1 MSENNIK
8 MTSLSF
14 KKDYQK
20 PDEERDRSHGFIK
33 WGKKNDY
40 PYFVVDL
47 YNGSAWHQGIVKN
60 KVTYIAGGGLE
71 TTSGDLSEFLENKY
85 SEFSMDEITEMM
97 SFDYELFGGFCV
109 MGTWNRDGS
118 RVAVWEYIP
127 LDCVRMSEDGLTYYL
142 SDDWTS
148 MQQSPEKTNLRTVSA
163 LDMNNKEG
171 KFIIYYKDPSKKNKK
186 EKGVYPKPP
195 YYGGITAIQTD
206 ADISRFH
213 MHEIANSFKSG
224 TLISFTD
231 GYPETYEEAEKIK
244 QQVKGRSQSVEDAGE
259 IVITFSDSKDKA
271 PIVQQLNGNDLDKRY
286 SVTEKSVQQNI
297 LVAHSVVAPSLF
309 GVAPEGSFNSSE
321 SAELFEVFKK
331 TYVDA
336 RQRRLEWMLNY
347 MVELSGYVGTLELRD
362 VEPLG
367 ITREGEDEQ
376 PAMIA
381 PGTETE
387 TPEDMPETDVDVA
400 KSALNGAQIA
410 SLVQVVQSIKEGI
423 LTPESALNIV
433 LASFPTIDEVTAR
446 KIVGVPSTPQM
457 MCVNDTFSKDEEIDC
472 FAEYGEDAESFDVVA
487 SYPIVW
493 DTPSEEVF
501 AKHDHLFNTIG
512 EIKLGLKDLDKN
524 VLLLLEQGEDST
536 AISKALEQPLEEIA
550 KSIERLTNFELYTK
564 GEVTELAKNLI
575 EQVDIPA
582 ERYEIRYKYREIP
595 GIPPVKTKSRD
606 FCVRLDGLKRLY
618 SREDINGI
626 SSRVNRNVWLYRG
639 GWYNNPDTK
648 RKTPWCRH
656 EWVQQIVI
664 RRA

>member
-1 MSENNIK
+1 MSENIK

-20 PDEERDRSHGFIK
+20 PDEERDRSHDFIK

-40 PYFVVDL
+40 SYFLVDL
-47 YNGSAWHQGIVKN
+47 YNGSSWHQGIVKN

-71 TTSGDLSEFLENKY
+71 TTSGNLNEFIENKY
-85 SEFSMDEITEMM
+85 SEFDMNEIAEMM
-97 SFDYELFGGFCV
+97 AFDYELYGGFCV

-118 RVAVWEYIP
+118 RVAVWEHID
-127 LDCVRMSEDGLTYYL
+127 LDMVRISEDGLTYYL
-142 SDDWTS
+142 SDDWTV
-148 MQQSPEKTNLRTVSA
+148 MNQSPERTNLRTISA
-163 LDMNNKEG
+163 LDMKRKEG
-171 KFIIYYKDPSKKNKK
+171 KFIIYYKDPSKKSRK

-224 TLISFTD
+224 TLISFVD

-286 SVTEKSVQQNI
+286 TVTEKSVQQNI

-309 GVAPEGSFNSSE
+309 GVAPEGSFNASE
-321 SAELFEVFKK
+321 SADLFEVFKK

-347 MVELSGYVGTLELRD
+347 MVELSGYMGTIKLRD
-362 VEPLG
+362 VAPIG
-367 ITREGEDEQ
+367 ITAPAPSPSPAPVEQ
-376 PAMIA
+376 PM
-381 PGTETE
+381 ET
-387 TPEDMPETDVDVA
+387 
-400 KSALNGAQIA
+400 Q
-410 SLVQVVQSIKEGI
+410 
-423 LTPESALNIV
+423 
-433 LASFPTIDEVTAR
+433 
-446 KIVGVPSTPQM
+446 
-457 MCVNDTFSKDEEIDC
+457 TFSDHEIDC
-472 FAEYGEDAESFDVVA
+472 FSEYGEDAGSFDVVA

-501 AKHDHLFNTIG
+501 SKQDHLFATIG
-512 EIKLGLKDLDKN
+512 EIKLGLKDIDKN
-524 VLLLLEQGEDST
+524 VLSLLEKGEDST
-536 AISKALEQPLEEIA
+536 AISKALEQPLEEVA
-550 KSIERLTNFELYTK
+550 KSIERLVGWDLYK
-564 GEVTELAKNLI
+564 QGEVTDLAKNLI

-582 ERYEIRYKYREIP
+582 DRYEIRYNYREIP

-606 FCVRLDGLKRLY
+606 FCVRLVGLNRLY
-618 SREDINGI
+618 SRDEINMI
-626 SSRVNRNVWLYRG
+626 SGRVDRNVWLYRG
-639 GWYNNPDTK
+639 GWYNNPETK

-664 RRA
+664 RRS

>member
-1 MSENNIK
+1 MSENIK

-20 PDEERDRSHGFIK
+20 PDEERDRSHDFIK

-40 PYFVVDL
+40 SYFLVDL
-47 YNGSAWHQGIVKN
+47 YNGSSWHQGIVKN

-71 TTSGDLSEFLENKY
+71 TTSGNLNEFIENKY
-85 SEFSMDEITEMM
+85 SEFDMNEIAEMM
-97 SFDYELFGGFCV
+97 AFDYELYGGFCV

-118 RVAVWEYIP
+118 RVAVWEHID
-127 LDCVRMSEDGLTYYL
+127 LDMVRISEDGLTYYL
-142 SDDWTS
+142 SDDWT
-148 MQQSPEKTNLRTVSA
+148 MMNQSPERTNLRTISA
-163 LDMNNKEG
+163 LDMKRKEG
-171 KFIIYYKDPSKKNKK
+171 KFIIYYKDPSKKSRK

-224 TLISFTD
+224 TLISFVD

-286 SVTEKSVQQNI
+286 TVTEKSVQQNI

-309 GVAPEGSFNSSE
+309 GVAPEGSFNASE
-321 SAELFEVFKK
+321 SADLFEVFKK

-347 MVELSGYVGTLELRD
+347 MVELSGYMGTIKLRD
-362 VEPLG
+362 VAPIG
-367 ITREGEDEQ
+367 ITAPAPSPSPAPVEQ
-376 PAMIA
+376 PM
-381 PGTETE
+381 ET
-387 TPEDMPETDVDVA
+387 
-400 KSALNGAQIA
+400 Q
-410 SLVQVVQSIKEGI
+410 
-423 LTPESALNIV
+423 
-433 LASFPTIDEVTAR
+433 
-446 KIVGVPSTPQM
+446 
-457 MCVNDTFSKDEEIDC
+457 TFSDHEIDC
-472 FAEYGEDAESFDVVA
+472 FSEYGEDAGSFDVVA

-501 AKHDHLFNTIG
+501 SKQDHLFATIG
-512 EIKLGLKDLDKN
+512 EIKLGLKDIDKN
-524 VLLLLEQGEDST
+524 VLSLLEKGEDST
-536 AISKALEQPLEEIA
+536 AISKALEQPLEEVA
-550 KSIERLTNFELYTK
+550 KSIERLVGWDLYK
-564 GEVTELAKNLI
+564 QGEVTDLAKNLI

-582 ERYEIRYKYREIP
+582 DRYEIRYNYREIP

-606 FCVRLDGLKRLY
+606 FCVRLVGLNRLY
-618 SREDINGI
+618 SRDEINMI
-626 SSRVNRNVWLYRG
+626 SGRVDRNVWLYRG
-639 GWYNNPDTK
+639 GWYNNPETK

-664 RRA
+664 RRS